1 MLVRVGRV
9 IYTLRM
15 REVRRQA
22 LVPYTPA
29 EMDALV
35 NDVPSYPEF
44 LPWCPGA
51 RVLKAEGNVV
61 EAAIDIARG
70 PVGSSFTTRN
80 TRVPGERLEMR
91 LLDGPFSSLEGT
103 WTFLPLG
110 DPTAP
115 QGCKVELLV
124 RFALK
129 SGVLGLAL
137 SPVFEASCNTLVD
150 SFVQRARQVYGPR

>member
-1 MLVRVGRV
+1 
-9 IYTLRM
+9 M

-22 LVPYTPA
+22 LVPYTPS

-35 NDVPSYPEF
+35 NDVARYPEF

-51 RVLKAEGNVV
+51 RVLRQDGPVI

-91 LLDGPFSSLEGT
+91 LLDGPFSALEGT
-103 WTFLPLG
+103 WTFKPLG
-110 DPTAP
+110 DPARP
-115 QGCKVELLV
+115 EGCKVELLV
-124 RFALK
+124 RFAFK
-129 SGVLGLAL
+129 SGVLGMAL

-150 SFVQRARQVYGPR
+150 AFVQRARQVYGPR